1 MMNHPDAAIKD
12 TDADST
18 PLTLCSPRVEL
29 QSTCA
34 NGFKRQSREKFS
46 ISTQISS
53 GGKQKR
59 EFKQK
64 KKTTTKQKQ
73 NDKEKT
79 CLLSKFTVEH
89 DIG

>member
-64 KKTTTKQKQ
+64 KKQQQNKNKTTKRRHVYSR
-73 NDKEKT
+73 NS
-79 CLLSKFTVEH
+79 L
-89 DIG
+89 

>member
-64 KKTTTKQKQ
+64 KN
-73 NDKEKT
+73 NDKTKT
-79 CLLSKFTVEH
+79 KRQREDMSTLEIHCRA
-89 DIG
+89 